1 MEIYNKVRWYLMLW
15 LKGKK
20 SATTFAIRMQIHY
33 LKKYKH
39 KKKESWMYW
48 NNKCMSPWT
57 K

>member
-20 SATTFAIRMQIHY
+20 SATTFAIKMQIHY